1 MPEDTE
7 FPLIRFQSLA
17 RASTALVHAEVL
29 MILGDQ
35 FNQSASGI
43 LEQCEVLDDV

>member
-7 FPLIRFQSLA
+7 FPLIRSNPLQGFD
-17 RASTALVHAEVL
+17 RVVHAEIL

-35 FNQSASGI
+35 FNQSASGF
-43 LEQCEVLDDV
+43 LEQREVLDDV